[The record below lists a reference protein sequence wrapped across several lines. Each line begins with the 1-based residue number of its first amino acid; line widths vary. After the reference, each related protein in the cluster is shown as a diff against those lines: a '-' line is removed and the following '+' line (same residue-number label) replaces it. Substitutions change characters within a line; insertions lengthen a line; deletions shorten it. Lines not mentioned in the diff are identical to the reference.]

1 VPLSPLREDDVDRD
15 AIAQFRRWYED
26 AERAGALQPDAMIVA
41 TATVDA
47 RPSARAVLLRGV
59 DERGFSFFTNFGSR
73 KGREIDANPQ
83 AAVLFHW
90 PEVQRQVRAT
100 GRVERVGD
108 EASDAY
114 WVNRPRSSQIS
125 AWASRQSEPI
135 ASRAALEANADDM
148 AARFAEGEV
157 PPPEFWGGYRVVLD
171 EIEFWQ
177 HREDRLH
184 DRLLYRRC
192 PDGSWSIERLQP

>member
-148 AARFAEGEV
+148 AARFAESEV